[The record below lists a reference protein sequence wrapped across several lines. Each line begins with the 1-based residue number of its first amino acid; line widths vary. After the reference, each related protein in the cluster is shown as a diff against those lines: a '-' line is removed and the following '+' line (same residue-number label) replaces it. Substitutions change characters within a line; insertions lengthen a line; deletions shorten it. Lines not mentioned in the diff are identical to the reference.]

1 MYVALG
7 FCTAGLI
14 GLAILPA
21 FYRRA
26 ARLTE
31 EALRAV
37 NPSSY
42 AEVRAAQD
50 QERAR
55 HAIELRRT
63 ERLLDSEREKSSK
76 YHLDASRLKAEL
88 QEQNRGHKTRIA
100 ELEAKIAA
108 IAGDDQAV
116 DLLTAEVKTL
126 RQKLSEAEKA
136 LAQSWTREPEGKPGA
151 AIPENPED
159 ASAWLPTADTV
170 ALTTITSL
178 EAEVATL
185 KARLANFEP
194 TVASEIEANRNE
206 AAKSRLAEL
215 EGQLV
220 DTESKFIAAQAEVTR
235 LSLLLESANAT
246 ETGLQK
252 SLNGQMKKLAE
263 ENARHQSDLEAKNRN
278 LERMSG
284 QIERLRED
292 LTRSPALLELRQEFR
307 ALASRVTKAEA
318 LTVAAGDK
326 PDGTVPEPENTPV
339 KKPATKTAK
348 AAAPAGAAQ
357 DAGQAKEQG
366 GNEAAPDTP
375 KAETPTEQKT
385 ASAKSS
391 DIASAAEALVSRIVS
406 SNRGKPKPDT
416 ESTSANKTQTDTGTR
431 KTKAAKAKKK
441 NVA

>member
-1 MYVALG
+1 MYMALG

-55 HAIELRRT
+55 HAMDLRRAERRLEDERDKSSRFHIDATRLKGELR
-63 ERLLDSEREKSSK
+63 
-76 YHLDASRLKAEL
+76 
-88 QEQNRGHKTRIA
+88 EQNRVHKARIA

-108 IAGDDQAV
+108 IAGDDQAI
-116 DLLTAEVKTL
+116 DLLTEEVKTL

-136 LAQSWTREPEGKPGA
+136 LAQNWTKGPGEKA
-151 AIPENPED
+151 APAAAAENPED

-185 KARLANFEP
+185 KAKLASFSP
-194 TVASEIEANRNE
+194 TVAGQIEESRNE
-206 AAKSRLAEL
+206 AAKGRLAEL

-220 DTESKFIAAQAEVTR
+220 DTESRFIAAQAEVTR
-235 LSLLLESANAT
+235 LSLLLDSANAT

-252 SLNGQMKKLAE
+252 SLDDQMKMLAE
-263 ENARHQSDLEAKNRN
+263 ENARHQSDLEAKNRMMA
-278 LERMSG
+278 RMSG
-284 QIERLRED
+284 QIDRLRED
-292 LTRSPALLELRQEFR
+292 LARSPALLELRQELK
-307 ALASRVTKAEA
+307 ALASRVARA
-318 LTVAAGDK
+318 DTVSIAAGGLSGD
-326 PDGTVPEPENTPV
+326 TLPEQT
-339 KKPATKTAK
+339 
-348 AAAPAGAAQ
+348 AAPAEQLPPPEASTAPQQREAQASGPANSAAGAT
-357 DAGQAKEQG
+357 
-366 GNEAAPDTP
+366 APQNP
-375 KAETPTEQKT
+375 V
-385 ASAKSS
+385 SAKSS
-391 DIASAAEALVSRIVS
+391 EIASAAEALVSRIVS
-406 SNRGKPKPDT
+406 SNRDKPQSDT
-416 ESTSANKTQTDTGTR
+416 KDPSASTPQSAPTAR
-431 KTKAAKAKKK
+431 KTKATKAKKK